1 MFRFSGLADLCRF
14 VGYVKEPEERE
25 STVDCRGNWRFATRS
40 NWLALESLPSLR
52 KMVKVL
58 KT

>member
-1 MFRFSGLADLCRF
+1 MLRSQKRGRVQWIA
-14 VGYVKEPEERE
+14 EE
-25 STVDCRGNWRFATRS
+25 TGGFATRS
-40 NWLALESLPSLR
+40 NWLALQSLPSLR